1 MQPTVLFDKLDTVS
15 RYLRDERF
23 PALAGDL
30 YNEAGTLRI
39 YLRLGKQALT
49 LVNGANNDIA
59 IGTASLVRITGPS
72 AGFSISGFAGGAEG
86 RALIVNNAVAQ
97 IMTIT
102 NDATS
107 TAANRIL
114 TQTGADVVLR
124 AGRSSALFVYDV
136 VDLRW
141 ILVAYN

>member
-1 MQPTVLFDKLDTVS
+1 MHQPVSLDRSFSVS
-15 RYLRDERF
+15 QYLRDERF

-39 YLRLGKQALT
+39 YLRMSKKALT
-49 LVNGANNDIA
+49 LANGANSNIA
-59 IGTASLVRITGPS
+59 IGTASFVRITGPS
-72 AGFSISGFAGGAEG
+72 AGFSVSGFAGGAEG
-86 RALIVNNAVAQ
+86 RILVINNAVAQ

-114 TQTGADVVLR
+114 TQTGADVALR
-124 AGRSSALFVYDV
+124 AGRSSAVFIYDA
-136 VDLRW
+136 VDARW
-141 ILVAYN
+141 ILVASN